1 MDGENKNKSAMRE
14 DRDGMEVQTVK
25 TKIYNYFYF
34 ILKDKK
40 EINLASSCIFIFL
53 EMIQLLSF
61 AFDDP
66 NREIWKIS
74 DKSMTNISTIVGA
87 LRIAPLMRWVSYDI
101 YIIIFFILIVLMFL
115 LCLLM
120 TMQVLFANPSSKIYR
135 IGVSFVRHFITPL
148 TILLTIP
155 IMEISLMPM
164 KCKDGKVDTIKDG
177 GSCWVNMHYLYVILG
192 VLVNIVFMCIIFIMI
207 TFYFSPF
214 QIRNSTT
221 KISGTRDSFLFLI
234 KVIFI
239 IQHLVIK
246 NQYVSIVI
254 TLLLSLFNFV
264 SQYSENTYN
273 NFILQI
279 FVNLRN
285 SAVFWTYLV
294 LFFAKLFY
302 NTSING
308 CAYLLLFGYPVMM
321 YFSFI
326 YYKKIDGD
334 FNYTS
339 ANFNNIKDYMEKT
352 RYLAGLIESYIDS
365 GKGLRYG
372 REVENQKNDILLK
385 GIINSHEESCIDE
398 DCPLKKFIEN
408 SGNYNVQKLCLL
420 NYMNNYFS
428 LGIKQ
433 FPESRALLIAY
444 IQFNYSKKYNLN
456 SVRTHLA
463 KIQKLTNSITEDF
476 IVFSMDQDIKRIKNK
491 VTDVNDGN
499 ELEQE
504 VDAIGQKYQ
513 RLKFLIENS
522 TKLYGEFWG
531 IFATNVTNNLN
542 TIKLY
547 NLGEKLNI
555 YLNEINDLW
564 ENQLKGKKIELENQ
578 SVAQLYSRFLK
589 EILWNKKRS
598 EEIQKKL
605 NDEHHRHHEVKKMVD
620 DNLHVGN
627 FDYILENQDYVI
639 FANSNE
645 KGQCS
650 IVQSSNSITYL
661 LGYLKKDIIGKQI
674 EVIMPSIFQE
684 GHAKMLEA
692 HIKKMHSQQNSQR
705 DSFRGMDKKETFI
718 LPKTKMGYLT
728 PLNAKF
734 TVYDDNDFS
743 DNFVIK
749 VKMDAKDT
757 KSVYAY
763 YVLTKSDFSVDSIS
777 SSSLNLG
784 LSMDLLK
791 KYVVKMSV
799 LVRDE
804 NKEIN
809 LQEQYKEYENE
820 PKEVTWVFPEM
831 IYPKNDSQRS
841 REDILAELI
850 EKSPKKRILLQIIPM
865 RYDKNLIGYVFK
877 FTELNQK
884 KLNSDIN
891 KSNSVNIRYNE
902 KREVMFDVKRLG
914 YIRTFLVEQKTGFY
928 HNLREEENEEKEGS
942 EASKKSGARTKK
954 KTKDKD
960 DIANIKEESSEDEDK
975 KEEMVI
981 TKERL
986 LELQTRDSSG
996 VKAFIFSLP
1005 FHGND
1010 VSLERHRPNRE
1021 RYPVGRPQEPNI
1033 KIEIGHFIK
1042 TIEEKI
1048 KNTPELM
1055 RRLREG
1061 NKEDSSNQALAN
1073 VAGAGA
1079 TNSHPPEEKTAEELS
1094 REFSSDT
1101 SSSLANIFNAKSIT
1115 YIKATSGIIFFVI
1128 CAFMTIE
1135 FILTYIHIRSISDYI
1150 HYMDNGYKLL
1160 NNILYT
1166 KYFLTEAIIANNIT
1180 GYLNMDVKETD
1191 DYIDKMK
1198 NELSTY
1204 RSEFVDVYNSYSNA
1218 SVSFNK
1224 QYINYTTKGYVNIK
1238 TISNGMEREEAQ
1250 PFSTAMNRIP
1260 TCVFYVSTVTDSRS
1274 IMNMNDRNSYELMKN
1289 LLNSYFNSWGKAT
1302 EYLVENVKEHCSKSV
1317 SSIVIFILS
1326 IIITFAFLLLFWRI
1340 MAIFIEDREKPINL
1354 FLTIKKTIFEDL
1366 KNSSEGFSNKLLNKF
1381 FGNEDNDEESQQD
1394 YQANIKANDI
1404 NIIKF
1409 KARNDYKTSVNKDKT
1424 HLLNYLKLVVFFV
1437 IFEAYM
1443 IFKFYYSLVNIQN
1456 ISKFVNVY
1464 NVTQNCQT
1472 STLSNVDVVKS
1483 YLFNKSIFLFEDS
1496 NSTKIF
1502 HNTYKSISDKFEDM
1516 IIETSRTDS
1525 FLSGDYKTKFSSY
1538 INENFNE
1545 IITSPVEEDK
1555 DYYKEGLKKN
1565 IMRQYDIMR
1574 YISLRRINVNNIEEE
1589 IETPHLLL
1597 NETQW
1602 KELNHLVE
1610 NIIRPWFLGIVNTL
1624 NKEFKKYY
1632 DEAQLVHIAVYIS
1645 LLVVIVLLY
1654 CIVWRSYEESLKVL
1668 LKISFDLINLIPE
1681 EIKYLIVTK
1690 LNE

>member
-1 MDGENKNKSAMRE
+1 MDAENKNKSSLRE
-14 DRDGMEVQTVK
+14 EREGIESQTVK
-25 TKIYNYFYF
+25 TKIYNYFYY

-66 NREIWKIS
+66 NKDIWKIS
-74 DKSMTNISTIVGA
+74 DGNMSNISTIVGA
-87 LRIAPLMRWVSYDI
+87 LRIAPLMRYVSYNI
-101 YIIIFFILIVLMFL
+101 YIIIFFILVVLMFL

-135 IGVSFVRHFITPL
+135 VGVSFVRHFITPL

-155 IMEISLMPM
+155 IMEVVLMPL
-164 KCKDGKVDTIKDG
+164 KCVNGKVDTIKDG
-177 GSCWVNMHYLYVILG
+177 GECWVNMHYLYVILG
-192 VLVNIVFMCIIFIMI
+192 ILVNILFMVIIFIMI

-234 KVIFI
+234 KIIFI

-254 TLLLSLFNFV
+254 TLFLSLFNFV

-285 SAVFWTYLV
+285 SAVFWTYFV

-308 CAYLLLFGYPVMM
+308 CVYLLIFGYPVMM

-326 YYKKIDGD
+326 YYKKIEGD

-385 GIINSHEESCIDE
+385 GLINSHEESCIDE

-499 ELEQE
+499 DIEQE

-605 NDEHHRHHEVKKMVD
+605 NDEHHRHHEAKKIVD
-620 DNLHVGN
+620 EGLHLGN

-661 LGYLKKDIIGKQI
+661 LGYLKKDIIGKPI

-684 GHAKMLEA
+684 GHSKMLEG
-692 HIKKMHSQQNSQR
+692 HIKKIHSQQNSQR
-705 DSFRGMDKKETFI
+705 DSFRGSDKKETFI

-749 VKMDAKDT
+749 VKMEAKDT

-763 YVLTKSDFSVDSIS
+763 YVLTKADFSVDSIS

-820 PKEVTWVFPEM
+820 PKEVTWVFPDL

-850 EKSPKKRILLQIIPM
+850 EKSLKKRILLQIIPM
-865 RYDKNLIGYVFK
+865 KYDQNLIGYVFK
-877 FTELNQK
+877 FTEIFQK
-884 KLNSDIN
+884 KINSDIS
-891 KSNSVNIRYNE
+891 KSNSVNIKYDEN
-902 KREVMFDVKRLG
+902 REVMFDVKRLG
-914 YIRTFLVEQKTGFY
+914 YIRTFLVEQKTGFFN
-928 HNLREEENEEKEGS
+928 NLREEENEEKEGS
-942 EASKKSGARTKK
+942 EASKKSGARNKK
-954 KTKDKD
+954 KTREKDED
-960 DIANIKEESSEDEDK
+960 QNIKEESSGDEDK

-986 LELQTRDSSG
+986 LELQTRDSNG
-996 VKAFIFSLP
+996 VKNFIFSLP

-1042 TIEEKI
+1042 SIEEKI

-1073 VAGAGA
+1073 AAGSNASG
-1079 TNSHPPEEKTAEELS
+1079 NPPQEEKTAEELS

-1115 YIKATSGIIFFVI
+1115 YIKVTSGIIFFVI
-1128 CAFMTIE
+1128 CAFMTLE
-1135 FILTYIHIRSISDYI
+1135 FILTYINIRSISNYT

-1166 KYFLTEAIIANNIT
+1166 KYFLTEAIISNNIT
-1180 GYLNMDVKETD
+1180 GYLGMNESETD
-1191 DYIDKMK
+1191 SYIEKMK
-1198 NELSTY
+1198 SELSKY

-1224 QYINYTTKGYVNIK
+1224 DYINYTTNTLVNIK
-1238 TISNGMEREEAQ
+1238 TISNGIEREDNQ

-1260 TCVFYVSTVTDSRS
+1260 TCVFYVSTVTNPRS
-1274 IMNMNDRNSYELMKN
+1274 IMNMEDRNSYELMKN
-1289 LLNSYFNSWGKAT
+1289 LLNSYFNSWGQAT
-1302 EYLVENVKEHCSKSV
+1302 EYLVENVKEHCSKS
-1317 SSIVIFILS
+1317 IVNIIIFILS
-1326 IIITFAFLLLFWRI
+1326 IIITFAFLLLFWKI
-1340 MAIFIEDREKPINL
+1340 LTIFIEDREKPINL

-1409 KARNDYKTSVNKDKT
+1409 KARNDSKTSVSKDKT

-1443 IFKFYYSLVNIQN
+1443 IFKFYFSLVNINN
-1456 ISKFVNVY
+1456 ISKFVDVY

-1483 YLFNKSIFLFEDS
+1483 FLFNKEIALFEDS

-1502 HNTYKSISDKFEDM
+1502 HHTYKSISDKFEEM

-1525 FLSGDYKTKFSSY
+1525 FLSGDYKNKFSRY
-1538 INENFNE
+1538 INQEFND
-1545 IITSPVEEDK
+1545 IITDPVTEDK
-1555 DYYKEGLKKN
+1555 DNYNEGLKKN
-1565 IMRQYDIMR
+1565 ILRQYDIIR
-1574 YISLRRINVNNIEEE
+1574 YISLRRINIKNNDEEDQ
-1589 IETPHLLL
+1589 TPNLLL

-1602 KELNHLVE
+1602 EELNHLVE